1 MNKKVLILSL
11 LSVQLGFIFTTINAS
26 AETISTQFDARQQQ
40 RQSQQSKALERQ
52 QVKNPEVR
60 LSVEEE
66 EKGKMPSNEQPCY
79 PVKELILTDF
89 QPYISEFTTLSTD
102 KIIPS
107 RFNSALNAVYAERD
121 FALPACIG
129 SEGINILI
137 KRIQNRLIEDG
148 YVTTRVVVQPQ
159 DLTSERLVLTVII
172 GKINQLQIQDVSE
185 FPTVTE
191 ATRWFAMPMNN
202 GDILNIRDIEQ
213 GLENLKRNTS
223 AEANVQ
229 IEPTDDV
236 GKSDIIVTYKQAFPI
251 HLTLGLD
258 DSGSKSTG
266 KLQASATLSWD
277 NFFSVNDLF
286 YASFTKGIKRDSDAM
301 EGDRG
306 SKNFSL
312 YYSVPWKNWLLTLS
326 GSEYT
331 YFQTVAGAYED
342 YEYSGETKQ
351 MRVSLGRML
360 YRDSSRKTFLS
371 AVLWSRQ
378 TSNFIND
385 TEIEVQRRRM
395 AGWEANLQHT
405 EYLGRASL
413 QLEVGYKRGTGARGA
428 IQAPEELFDEG
439 TSRPRIITA
448 SFSAVYPFVVFEQPM
463 RIISTWTAQWNKSA
477 LIQQDRF
484 SIGGRYTVRGFD
496 GELTLSGERGWLWRN
511 DLAWNIAG
519 KGHELYLG
527 IDKGTVRN
535 RYEQQLG
542 NSLIGGV
549 IGLRGNLWGL
559 DYEYFVGTPIDKPK
573 GFKTSHAVTGFNVS
587 YRF

>member
-1 MNKKVLILSL
+1 MSGNV
-11 LSVQLGFIFTTINAS
+11 S
-26 AETISTQFDARQQQ
+26 ANPKDTQFDARQQQ
-40 RQSQQSKALERQ
+40 RQSQHNKALEKQ
-52 QVKNPEVR
+52 QVKNPEVH

-66 EKGKMPSNEQPCY
+66 EKGKMPADEQPCY
-79 PVKELILTDF
+79 PIKELILTDF
-89 QPYISEFTTLSTD
+89 QPHISEFTHLTDD

-107 RFNSALNAVYAERD
+107 RFHSALKAVYAEGD

-137 KRIQNRLIEDG
+137 KRIQNRLIENG
-148 YVTTRVVVQPQ
+148 YVTTRIVVQPQ
-159 DLTSERLVLTVII
+159 DLTSERLVLTAIV
-172 GKINQLQIQDVSE
+172 GRINQLQMQDASE
-185 FPTVTE
+185 FPTVTA
-191 ATRWFAMPMNN
+191 ATRWFAMPMDN

-223 AEANVQ
+223 AEATVQ
-229 IEPTDDV
+229 IEPTNDV
-236 GKSDIIVTYKQAFPI
+236 GKSDVIVTYKQGFPI

-277 NFFSVNDLF
+277 NFFSLNDLF
-286 YASFTKGIKRDSDAM
+286 YASFTKGIKRNSDAAQ
-301 EGDRG
+301 GDRG

-312 YYSVPWKNWLLTLS
+312 YYAVPWKNWLLTLS
-326 GSEYT
+326 GSEYS
-331 YFQTVAGAYED
+331 YFQTIAGAYED

-351 MRVSLGRML
+351 MKASLGRML
-360 YRDSSRKTFLS
+360 YRDRSRKTFLS
-371 AVLWSRQ
+371 ASLWSKQ
-378 TSNFIND
+378 TFNFIND

-395 AGWEANLQHT
+395 AGWEANLRHT
-405 EYLGRASL
+405 EYLDVASL
-413 QLEVGYKRGTGARGA
+413 QFELGYKCGTGGRGS
-428 IQAPEELFDEG
+428 IPAPEELFDEG
-439 TSRPRIITA
+439 SSRPRIISA
-448 SFSAVYPFVVFEQPM
+448 SFSVTYPFAVFNQPFKV
-463 RIISTWTAQWNKSA
+463 ISSWTAQWNKSA

-511 DLAWNIAG
+511 ELVWNIAG

-535 RYEQQLG
+535 RYEKQLG
-542 NSLIGGV
+542 NSLVGGV
-549 IGLRGNLWGL
+549 VGLRGNLWGL
-559 DYEYFVGTPIDKPK
+559 DYEYFVGTPLDKPK
-573 GFKTSHAVTGFNVS
+573 GFKTSHTVVGFNLS